1 MQLLFTKNTFV
12 RQNLLTTKR
21 YDKYSCLK
29 FLFSTLRFL
38 PHGAWN
44 VYGQCGF
51 DNGQLPGQL
60 LWVIHQAGI
69 IKPLAYIQT
78 T

>member
-1 MQLLFTKNTFV
+1 MQLLITKNTFV

-21 YDKYSCLK
+21 YDKCSCLI
-29 FLFSTLRFL
+29 FLFSTLRFH

>member
-21 YDKYSCLK
+21 YDKYSCLI
-29 FLFSTLRFL
+29 FLFSTLRFH

-51 DNGQLPGQL
+51 DIGQLPGQL
-60 LWVIHQAGI
+60 LRVIHRGI
-69 IKPLAYIQT
+69 INPLAYIQT